1 MGWESTSS
9 GEKPRV
15 AMTSKP
21 SGNPSGK
28 QWRCSMSVNRRALDR
43 QRENELERPA
53 AIVNSGGR
61 LQGILN
67 AVVPQTDGTGY
78 IHELNRLWE
87 QVRDKFLAMGE
98 YLELAKANLPHGH
111 YEMMFADTKRN
122 QPSPFGRLRLNFN
135 SATGSKLRAIYRATR
150 DGRIPR
156 EKLPNAWGTAYEL
169 AKLTADEFRVARSRG
184 LVRQDVYRSEI
195 LSLVKE
201 LRAPVSPTRKEA
213 LARERRDLAKELHR
227 IQDRLVEIEEEIG
240 PSEDEGEV
248 IEGHV

>member
-1 MGWESTSS
+1 
-9 GEKPRV
+9 V
-15 AMTSKP
+15 
-21 SGNPSGK
+21 
-28 QWRCSMSVNRRALDR
+28 SVNRRALDR
-43 QRENELERPA
+43 QRENELKRPP
-53 AIVNSGGR
+53 AIVDSGDR

-67 AVVPQTDGTGY
+67 AVVPQTGGTGY

-122 QPSPFGRLRLNFN
+122 QPSPFGPLRLNFN

-169 AKLTADEFRVARSRG
+169 AKLTDDEFRVARSRG

-201 LRAPVSPTRKEA
+201 LRTPVSPSRQEA
-213 LARERRDLAKELHR
+213 LARERQDLVKEMHR
-227 IQDRLVEIEEEIG
+227 IQDRLAEIEEEIG
-240 PSEDEGEV
+240 PPEDEGKV
-248 IEGHV
+248 IEGHVDVAA

>member
-1 MGWESTSS
+1 
-9 GEKPRV
+9 
-15 AMTSKP
+15 
-21 SGNPSGK
+21 
-28 QWRCSMSVNRRALDR
+28 MSVNRRTLDR
-43 QRENELERPA
+43 QRENELERPP
-53 AIVNSGGR
+53 AIMNSGDR

-67 AVVPQTDGTGY
+67 AVVPQNDGTGY

-111 YEMMFADTKRN
+111 YEMMFADSKRN
-122 QPSPFGRLRLNFN
+122 QASPFGRLRLNFN

-195 LSLVKE
+195 LSLVRE
-201 LRAPVSPTRKEA
+201 LRAPVCPSRQEA
-213 LARERRDLAKELHR
+213 LARERQNLVKEMHR
-227 IQDRLVEIEEEIG
+227 IRDRLTEIEEEIG
-240 PSEDEGEV
+240 PSKGEGKV
-248 IEGHV
+248 IDVDVAA